1 MPRLAT
7 AHPRLTESQLQSK
20 RSGIFTG
27 EFLPEP
33 DIMYGTD
40 ASGGPKGADARLR
53 LVSWAVVAI
62 RKAAPG
68 GANDFEVLGSITGSL
83 QIGATVN
90 EGESAAINELALWV
104 GGPVK
109 VAVDSKVAIKWCH
122 KPQVHLQAPE
132 IWTADQRQREN
143 LELAWTKGHL
153 GKEEHCRRFGPGFEW
168 AWFANKEA
176 DQRCNER
183 SANLFSRAQGQ
194 ITDAVDRAT
203 RGRCSWLGQRC
214 AHILQSDP
222 LPAKKI

>member
-1 MPRLAT
+1 MLSCVAE
-7 AHPRLTESQLQSK
+7 ALQSK

-27 EFLPEP
+27 EFLPES

-40 ASGGPKGADARLR
+40 ASGGPRGADARLR

-132 IWTADQRQREN
+132 IWTADQRQRGN
-143 LELAWTKGHL
+143 LELAGRRVTLKKRNTVGDSAQDSSGL
-153 GKEEHCRRFGPGFEW
+153 GLPTRRRTRDAMREAQICFPGP
-168 AWFANKEA
+168 
-176 DQRCNER
+176 
-183 SANLFSRAQGQ
+183 RAKLRMQ
-194 ITDAVDRAT
+194 
-203 RGRCSWLGQRC
+203 
-214 AHILQSDP
+214 
-222 LPAKKI
+222 